1 MLLFSYS
8 VFNGEPIPYPKR
20 ECIADE
26 DNKDDKNDA
35 AGKDQV
41 HIVIIILLC
50 DYFYFVEEWAKG
62 TFWEEGQ
69 TQL

>member
-1 MLLFSYS
+1 MTIKSYVCVSFS

-35 AGKDQV
+35 GKDQV
-41 HIVIIILLC
+41 HQLTYYLGAMIWSL
-50 DYFYFVEEWAKG
+50 VEE
-62 TFWEEGQ
+62 
-69 TQL
+69 

>member
-1 MLLFSYS
+1 

-35 AGKDQV
+35 AGAKELV
-41 HIVIIILLC
+41 GIILLL
-50 DYFYFVEEWAKG
+50 
-62 TFWEEGQ
+62 T
-69 TQL
+69 

>member
-1 MLLFSYS
+1 MPGKTHQLVLCS

-35 AGKDQV
+35 GGAGKEQV
-41 HIVIIILLC
+41 CISIANTCNYLSFILT
-50 DYFYFVEEWAKG
+50 EE
-62 TFWEEGQ
+62 
-69 TQL
+69 